1 MLSSISIEEVASRP
15 SLRYVNVSRRIFP
28 WHSADGQYEAELE
41 RVLELRR
48 ASLSTFML
56 AVRKEIEGLWVEL
69 MMSDEEKD
77 EFIGFIDG
85 KSSS

>member
-1 MLSSISIEEVASRP
+1 MV
-15 SLRYVNVSRRIFP
+15 
-28 WHSADGQYEAELE
+28 
-41 RVLELRR
+41 
-48 ASLSTFML
+48 